1 MKRPVAFLVG
11 LSLWLAGTASA
22 APQEYLLRVSRRSS
36 IDRVCETYGL
46 EVVRRIGRLGLYV
59 VALPREPAP
68 DLEARVRA
76 DHRVRTFERDHVF
89 TSGETAAA
97 HPDLKQ
103 TTAVLEQA
111 LAVDRTAVDFHG
123 APAWSGYVH
132 QGAVKV
138 LDLESEHAAGR
149 TGRGIVVA
157 VIDTGI
163 DERHPLLRGAILDGG
178 YDFTRDSADPSEW
191 KDLDQSTAFILDS
204 DRCRAGTV
212 EPVEGQ
218 TVQSTAFILD
228 GTCRPG
234 ILQQST
240 AFILDDDSLTAL
252 GTVPPVPAAFGHGTM
267 VAGLVHRVAPHAKI
281 LPLKA
286 FSADGTGRSSDI
298 ARAIYYAVER
308 GANVIN
314 MSFTLAVVSEEVLWA
329 TAYAAL
335 NRVVLVGSA
344 GNEGRE
350 MRAWPAEHKH
360 VVGVGAT
367 TLDDRRAPFSNQGY
381 DTVELAAPGV
391 DLVTTYPGGHY
402 AAVSGTSF
410 SAALVSG
417 AAALMYDAA
426 PLLEWGAAR
435 EVCSQAPLD
444 DIFGFVRGSEGYPM
458 RIRVPTATDY
468 AVVFQRE
475 KTQPL
480 NNPK

>member
-11 LSLWLAGTASA
+11 LCLWLAGTASA
-22 APQEYLLRVSRRSS
+22 APQEYLLRVSRWSS
-36 IDRVCETYGL
+36 IDRVSATHGL
-46 EVVRRIGRLGLYV
+46 KVVRRIGRLGVYV
-59 VALPREPAP
+59 VAGPRQPDP
-68 DLEARVRA
+68 DLEARIRA
-76 DHRVRTFERDHVF
+76 DRRVRTFERDHLFV
-89 TSGETAAA
+89 SGETAAA

-111 LAVDRTAVDFHG
+111 LAVDRTAVDFYG

-132 QGAVKV
+132 QDAVKV
-138 LDLESEHAAGR
+138 LDLETEHAAGR

-157 VIDTGI
+157 VIDSGI
-163 DERHPLLRGAILDGG
+163 DERHPLLEGAILDGG

-191 KDLDQSTAFILDS
+191 KDLDQSTAFILDN
-204 DRCRAGTV
+204 DPCRPVSV

-228 GTCRPG
+228 GACRPG

-252 GTVPPVPAAFGHGTM
+252 GNVPPVPAAFGHGTM
-267 VAGLVHRVAPHAKI
+267 VAGLIHRVAPDAKI

-286 FSADGTGRSSDI
+286 FSSDGTGRSSDI
-298 ARAIYYAVER
+298 ARAIYYAVDR
-308 GANVIN
+308 GAQVIN
-314 MSFTLAVVSEEVLWA
+314 MSFTLPVVSEEVLWA

-335 NRVVLVGSA
+335 RRVVLVGSA

-381 DTVELAAPGV
+381 ETVKVVAPGV

-417 AAALMYDAA
+417 TAALMYDAA

-435 EVCSQAPLD
+435 DVCDKAPLD
-444 DIFGFVRGSEGYPM
+444 DSYGFVRGSRGYPM
-458 RIRVPTATDY
+458 RIRVPTAAEY
-468 AVVFQRE
+468 AVFFQRE
-475 KTQPL
+475 RTKPL
-480 NNPK
+480 NNPQ